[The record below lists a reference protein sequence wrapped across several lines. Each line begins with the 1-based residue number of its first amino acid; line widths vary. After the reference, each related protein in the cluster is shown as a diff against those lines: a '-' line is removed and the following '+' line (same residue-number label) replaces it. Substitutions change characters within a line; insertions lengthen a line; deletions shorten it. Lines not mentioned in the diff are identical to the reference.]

1 MGNKGFGDALADGY
15 KPVPAAKPVRPAL
28 PTDGVLSSRSSTL
41 AELATGKLVTERT
54 MWVRADRCRPWAHHN
69 RDQALLNEESCG
81 DLIAAFKAEG
91 RQRIPAVVRRLKDD
105 ASHDYEIIAGV
116 RRHWTVSWLNAHNY
130 PDFDFLVT
138 VQALSDE
145 EAFRLADIENRARK
159 DLSDLERARDYLKAL
174 DLFYAGK
181 QTAMAERLNV
191 NPAWLSRLLDLARM
205 PAVIHDAF
213 GDPTLLKV
221 EHAKNV
227 APLLRGGPGTAKVLA
242 AAGELAERQQ
252 AARAAGEAVLRPA
265 DVVRLL
271 QQAAVARSKPA
282 KEQTRT
288 EMILAPNKKPMLK
301 VTRKR
306 GGGIVMEVVPKSGAA
321 PADLLKAIEAALGF
335 EWAADGVNGRLAGPF
350 KG

>member
-15 KPVPAAKPVRPAL
+15 KPAPAVKPARPAL

-54 MWVRADRCRPWAHHN
+54 MWIRADRCRPWAHHN
-69 RDQALLNEESCG
+69 RDQALLTEESCA

-91 RQRIPAVVRRLKDD
+91 RQRIPAIVRRLKDD
-105 ASHDYEIIAGV
+105 AAHDYEIIAGV

-130 PDFDFLVT
+130 PDFEFLVT

-159 DLSDLERARDYLKAL
+159 DLCDLERARDYLKAL

-205 PAVIHDAF
+205 PSVIHDAF
-213 GDPTLLKV
+213 GDPAVLKV

-242 AAGELAERQQ
+242 AAAELAERQQ
-252 AARAAGEAVLRPA
+252 AARAAGEVIVRPA
-265 DVVRLL
+265 DVVREL

-282 KEQTRT
+282 RGMVSTQT
-288 EMILAPNKKPMLK
+288 ILAPNRKPMLK

-306 GGGIVMEVVPKSGAA
+306 AGGVVLEVVPKSGVA
-321 PADLLKAIEAALGF
+321 LTELMSAIEVVLSQG
-335 EWAADGVNGRLAGPF
+335 
-350 KG
+350 